1 MNDHESLS
9 IFSVIV
15 AVFFERQDKG
25 DDEILKRKNPW
36 GSLGE
41 AYDVHQQHQV
51 AKPEDAS
58 GEADFENQY
67 QWFSEGAQIL

>member
-1 MNDHESLS
+1 MNDHESPS
-9 IFSVIV
+9 ISSVIM

-25 DDEILKRKNPW
+25 DKILKKKLPW

-41 AYDVHQQHQV
+41 ACDVHKQHQV

-58 GEADFENQY
+58 GGADFENQC
-67 QWFSEGAQIL
+67 QWFSEGDQIL